1 MKIYVDKPET
11 KSLRKKSL
19 SVLKNKRYA
28 SVKQIQHNDMLKLI
42 KELETRQVELE
53 LQNEELEKARC
64 IVEESDRL
72 KSAFLANMSHEIR
85 TPMNG
90 ILGFTELLKENGLT
104 REEQQKY
111 ISIIEESGTRM
122 LNILNDI
129 VSISK
134 VESGQMEIALEKT
147 NINKQVEYIYTFFKP
162 AVEQKRMLLSYKVS
176 LCEEKALINTDREKV
191 YAILTNLVKN
201 AIKFTQSGSI
211 EFGYKKKGKF
221 LEFFVK
227 DTGIGIPNDQQKIV
241 FERFRQ
247 VNETL
252 TRNDE
257 GAGLG
262 LSISKAYVELLGG
275 KIWLESV
282 EGKGSTFYFSLPYN
296 GQTEENS
303 EVMDNQLE
311 TDKNQIPELKILIA
325 EDNELSKILIS
336 LAVEVYGN
344 NVLTVNN
351 GIEAIASC
359 RNNPDLDLVLM
370 DIQMPGLDGYEAT
383 RQIRSFN
390 KDVIIIAQTAN
401 ILLGE
406 RAKVM
411 AAGCNDYISKPFNKS
426 LLRNLIE
433 KYFTGANNELAL
445 A

>member
-11 KSLRKKSL
+11 KLLRKKSL

-28 SVKQIQHNDMLKLI
+28 SVKQVHHNDMLKLI

-411 AAGCNDYISKPFNKS
+411 AAGCNDYISKPFNQS

>member
-1 MKIYVDKPET
+1 MKKYIDKSET
-11 KSLRKKSL
+11 KILRKTAL
-19 SVLKNKRYA
+19 SILKNKRHTP
-28 SVKQIQHNDMLKLI
+28 VMQTLHNDMHKLI
-42 KELETRQVELE
+42 HELELRQIELE
-53 LQNEELEKARC
+53 LQNEELEMEKCQA
-64 IVEESDRL
+64 EESDRL

-90 ILGFTELLKENGLT
+90 ILGFTDLLKEDGLT

-134 VESGQMEIALEKT
+134 IESGQMEIALAKT

-162 AVEQKRMLLSYKVS
+162 AVEQKGIMLSYKVS
-176 LCEEKALINTDREKV
+176 LPEEEALINTDSEKV

-211 EFGYKKKGKF
+211 EFGYTKKGKF

-252 TRNDE
+252 TRNYE

-262 LSISKAYVELLGG
+262 LSISKVYVELLGG
-275 KIWLESV
+275 KIWMESE

-296 GQTEENS
+296 GEAEQKS
-303 EVMDNQLE
+303 EVKDNQHK
-311 TDKNQIPELKILIA
+311 TDNSLIPDLKILIV
-325 EDNELSKILIS
+325 EDNELSEKLIS
-336 LAVEVYGN
+336 LAVGVYGN
-344 NVLTVNN
+344 NVLKVNN
-351 GIEAIASC
+351 GIEAVVSC

-383 RQIRSFN
+383 RQIRRFN
-390 KDVIIIAQTAN
+390 KNVIIIAQTAN

-411 AAGCNDYISKPFNKS
+411 AAGCNDYIAKPFNQT
-426 LLRNLIE
+426 LLRNLIQ
-433 KYFTGANNELAL
+433 KHFTGTNSEMAL